1 MKRSNIIRALWKRNK
16 GLSLKETEI
25 IILSVFD
32 KMASSLK
39 KGDRIELRGFGVFE
53 SKTKVG
59 FVARNPRTNEQVN
72 VASSRSVRFKLGKNL
87 FNKINKL

>member
-1 MKRSNIIRALWKRNK
+1 MKRSDLIRNLWKRNK
-16 GLSLKETEI
+16 GLALKETET
-25 IILSVFD
+25 IILSVFE

-59 FVARNPRTNEQVN
+59 FVARNPKTNKAVN
-72 VASSRSVRFKLGKNL
+72 IASSRRIRFKMGKAL
-87 FNKINKL
+87 FNKINK